1 MLQNPQ
7 QDIDAPANP
16 GINQQQPQ
24 LPPPPPQQQ
33 TTNPQQQQ
41 PPFPQHQQQHH
52 FPAPDCTIWMG
63 DLSPDWDASY
73 IREAFGQYGK
83 DIVNVKMVTTD
94 QGARKATYCFVE
106 FSNEDSARDAL
117 LDVNG
122 KPFPNDPSGRA
133 RFNLAFA
140 NSPHQMSV
148 EYNLFVNNLSPDVDD
163 VSLFRLFGERYR
175 SCRGAKVYRNEE
187 GYSKEQGFVR
197 FTSETDQQKALVEMN
212 KQSFF
217 GRELFLKLARPK
229 TRGTGRYA
237 PRGVHGSASLM
248 GAPPAYPAPGF
259 FVPNAA
265 IPMITNTPFGVG
277 IMPAGAPLSMA
288 TPYGT
293 QLAPNHGMAGFGGMP
308 AGQQFAGQPIFVGN
322 TFQQNPFIQ
331 QQFHQQNLFNP
342 GAVMPQ
348 MGMPAGSI
356 QYPNQQQHNIAH
368 VQPQLIMPI
377 KPEIQQYYEDVEPL
391 SAEEH
396 NALLIN
402 SSAELATSIEASRW
416 GSVAFT
422 PDLRLKEL
430 QNVLH

>member
-1 MLQNPQ
+1 
-7 QDIDAPANP
+7 
-16 GINQQQPQ
+16 
-24 LPPPPPQQQ
+24 
-33 TTNPQQQQ
+33 
-41 PPFPQHQQQHH
+41 
-52 FPAPDCTIWMG
+52 
-63 DLSPDWDASY
+63 
-73 IREAFGQYGK
+73 
-83 DIVNVKMVTTD
+83 MVTTD

-259 FVPNAA
+259 FGKHTSHRSVE
-265 IPMITNTPFGVG
+265 
-277 IMPAGAPLSMA
+277 
-288 TPYGT
+288 Y
-293 QLAPNHGMAGFGGMP
+293 
-308 AGQQFAGQPIFVGN
+308 
-322 TFQQNPFIQ
+322 
-331 QQFHQQNLFNP
+331 NLFVNNLSP
-342 GAVMPQ
+342 DVDDVSLFRLFGERYRSCRGAKVYRNEEGYSKEQ
-348 MGMPAGSI
+348 GFVRFTSETD
-356 QYPNQQQHNIAH
+356 QQ
-368 VQPQLIMPI
+368 
-377 KPEIQQYYEDVEPL
+377 K
-391 SAEEH
+391 
-396 NALLIN
+396 ALLFW
-402 SSAELATSIEASRW
+402 S
-416 GSVAFT
+416 
-422 PDLRLKEL
+422 
-430 QNVLH
+430 

>member
-1 MLQNPQ
+1 MMQNSQ
-7 QDIDAPANP
+7 QDIEAANP
-16 GINQQQPQ
+16 GMNQQQQ
-24 LPPPPPQQQ
+24 QIPPPPPP
-33 TTNPQQQQ
+33 TNPQQQQ
-41 PPFPQHQQQHH
+41 QPFPQQQHH
-52 FPAPDCTIWMG
+52 GHPPPDCTIWMG
-63 DLSPDWDASY
+63 DLSPDWDAGY
-73 IREAFGQYGK
+73 IREAFAQYGK
-83 DIVNVKMVTTD
+83 DISNVKMVTTD

-106 FSNEDSARDAL
+106 FCDEEAARVAL

-122 KPFPNDPSGRA
+122 KP
-133 RFNLAFA
+133 
-140 NSPHQMSV
+140 
-148 EYNLFVNNLSPDVDD
+148 
-163 VSLFRLFGERYR
+163 LFGERYR

-229 TRGTGRYA
+229 TRGTGRFL

-259 FVPNAA
+259 FVPNSNL
-265 IPMITNTPFGVG
+265 PMVTNLPFGVG
-277 IMPAGAPLSMA
+277 IMPGAPLSIA

-308 AGQQFAGQPIFVGN
+308 TTQQFAGQPIFVGN
-322 TFQQNPFIQ
+322 TFQQNPFMQ

-342 GAVMPQ
+342 GSVMPQ
-348 MGMPAGSI
+348 MGMPAGAV
-356 QYPNQQQHNIAH
+356 YPQQQHNIAH
-368 VQPQLIMPI
+368 VQPQLAMPL
-377 KPEIQQYYEDVEPL
+377 KPEIQPYYEDVEPL

-396 NALLIN
+396 NAILIN
-402 SSAELATSIEASRW
+402 SSGELLTSIEASRW